1 MDVLYFHTSQKPSRA
16 HAFGTTAPPDCS
28 PLSASCT
35 AALGLSQDSPLCIR
49 TPLQMPAGSCLW
61 VTAPS
66 ALHVV
71 SASTIIKSVTQLTCT
86 NAVYL
91 RPHHDTWLIPSLQLN
106 VAFATGWNKL
116 PTELKVQ
123 ILSYNLS
130 FPETIDRCETN
141 ILQALDHHLRVS
153 PEIAALAKEIFYCQN
168 TFRIRLKRML
178 SHHGL
183 PLFPIAHESMRK
195 IVVDVLMGSFT
206 DWETLSKIS
215 KGSHGLSNLRYVNV
229 VINCRGV
236 SWSPLNDDSITQ
248 LLGWIPD
255 SCDESIVFKCKG
267 EVTLTDRLWQ
277 SGNIP
282 SITDGIQKVEA
293 LVRSKVVFE
302 DASKDEV

>member
-1 MDVLYFHTSQKPSRA
+1 
-16 HAFGTTAPPDCS
+16 
-28 PLSASCT
+28 
-35 AALGLSQDSPLCIR
+35 
-49 TPLQMPAGSCLW
+49 MPGGSWLW
-61 VTAPS
+61 ITAPS
-66 ALHVV
+66 ALKVV
-71 SASTIIKSVTQLTCT
+71 DIFTRSVTQLACSH
-86 NAVYL
+86 AVYF
-91 RPHHDTWLIPSLQLN
+91 RPHNDTWLVPSLPLDF
-106 VAFATGWNKL
+106 AFATGWEKL
-116 PTELKVQ
+116 PTELKVH
-123 ILSYNLS
+123 ILSYNLT
-130 FPETIDRCETN
+130 FPGKVDLYESN
-141 ILQALDHHLRVS
+141 VLPALDHHLRIS
-153 PEIAALAKEIFYCQN
+153 PEIADLAKEIFYCQN
-168 TFRIRLKRML
+168 TFRIRRNLRRP
-178 SHHGL
+178 SGR
-183 PLFPIAHESMRK
+183 PLFPVAYGLIRK
-195 IVVDVLMGSFT
+195 IVVDVIMGSYT
-206 DWETLSKIS
+206 DWETLSMIS